1 MKWFT
6 SALTL
11 ALVSLA
17 IPAAAQAPKTYR
29 VTVAVEQATYDDF
42 KALTDWL
49 KAAQE
54 SDAVPESISRRGTA
68 AMAEIVAAAEK
79 RTNDSNWLTMDSG
92 AAVFLADG
100 DTLEVASYLTNVP
113 TTAGVVPL
121 VVIIKGQGFAL
132 TMGRRDLMVPSRL

>member
-11 ALVSLA
+11 ALASLA
-17 IPAAAQAPKTYR
+17 IPGAAQAQQTYR
-29 VTVAVEQATYDDF
+29 ATVAVEQATYDDF

-54 SDAVPESISRRGTA
+54 GDPVPESISQRGTA

-79 RTNDSNWLTMDSG
+79 RTNDSNWLTLDSG
-92 AAVFLADG
+92 AFVFLADG
-100 DTLEVASYLTNVP
+100 DTLQVAGYVANVP
-113 TTAGVVPL
+113 ATAGVVPL

-132 TMGRRDLMVPSRL
+132 TMGRKDLMVPSRL